1 MNGQLW
7 WYVARATGLVAWALL
22 ALSTAL
28 GVVVTARGAS
38 VRRPAWFVDFHRG
51 LSGLACLFVAGHL
64 VAILADSFAN
74 LGVLDLLV
82 PMRSSLSPGALAWG
96 IVALYLLVAVEATS
110 LAQRRLPYRFWRR
123 VHYLGLSIFLLSTIH
138 GLLVGTDAD
147 NRALLATGTLTTLAC
162 VWLILRRF
170 AAAGLVPRR
179 SCSGDGAR

>member
-22 ALSTAL
+22 AVSTTL
-28 GVVVTARGAS
+28 GVVVTARATA

-74 LGVLDLLV
+74 LGILDLFV

-110 LAQRRLPYRFWRR
+110 LAQRRLPYRLWRR
-123 VHYLGLSIFLLSTIH
+123 VHYLGLVIFLLSTVH
-138 GLLVGTDAD
+138 GLLAGTDAD
-147 NRALLATGTLTTLAC
+147 NRALLATGVTTSVAC
-162 VWLILRRF
+162 AWLIARRF
-170 AAAGLVPRR
+170 RTRVAADLPAQ
-179 SCSGDGAR
+179 S

>member
-7 WYVARATGLVAWALL
+7 WYVARSTGLVAWALL
-22 ALSTAL
+22 AASTAL
-28 GVVVTARGAS
+28 GVIVTARGTA

-74 LGVLDLLV
+74 LGFLDLFL
-82 PMRSSLSPGALAWG
+82 PMRSSLSPGGLAWG

-123 VHYLGLSIFLLSTIH
+123 VHYLGLVIFLLSTAH
-138 GLLVGTDAD
+138 GLLAGTDAD
-147 NRALLATGTLTTLAC
+147 NRALVATGVVTTVAGA
-162 VWLILRRF
+162 WLIVRRF
-170 AAAGLVPRR
+170 RTRADT
-179 SCSGDGAR
+179 DGATVR